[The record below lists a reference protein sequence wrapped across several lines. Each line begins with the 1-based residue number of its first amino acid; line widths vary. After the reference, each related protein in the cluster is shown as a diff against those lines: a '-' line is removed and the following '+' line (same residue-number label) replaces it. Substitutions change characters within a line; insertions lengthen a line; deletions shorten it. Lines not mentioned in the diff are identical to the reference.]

1 MDQAFDSLG
10 AYRKLG
16 ESGMPEP
23 QAGATVEV
31 VKDAMQNYVTKE
43 FFTTELDRRFGAVDG
58 KFTTVNEQFKTIDKH
73 FEDIDKRFESIDK
86 RFESIDRRF
95 ESIDRRFEAIDEH
108 FKDIDK
114 RFKAIDERFIK
125 LEKGLTDLRVVVAN
139 SNKFMMATMLGT
151 SLAVIGV
158 QIALLTYL
166 LGPLTGSVAEA
177 EEVPEPPAIHQ
188 NM

>member
-31 VKDAMQNYVTKE
+31 VKDAMQNYVTRE

-73 FEDIDKRFESIDK
+73 FEAIDK
-86 RFESIDRRF
+86 
-95 ESIDRRFEAIDEH
+95 RFEAIDE
-108 FKDIDK
+108 
-114 RFKAIDERFIK
+114 RFVK

-158 QIALLTYL
+158 QIALFTFL

-188 NM
+188 EM